1 MKGLY
6 IHIPFCASICSYCDF
21 PKEIAKEGKKEVY
34 MHRLIEEIQTY
45 KEELTDIRSVYIGG
59 GTPNAL
65 NLALLEKLLK
75 TIEPYLLSSKENTIE
90 INTELFTED
99 QVKLFKKYHINRVS
113 LGVQTFQSHL
123 LPKIRRKHTKEM
135 VHQTISVLRSYE
147 ITNINLDMMYGLP
160 GQTMEDIQAD
170 LTEILSLNVPH
181 ISYYSLILEEKTLL
195 EYQLKH
201 HQLTIPED
209 DLVADMALYINQVL
223 KKNMFKHYEISN
235 YAKEG
240 YASIHNLGYWDTEP
254 YIGVGAGACG
264 YLNHKRY
271 QNHKNITAYFHTYKA
286 SEDRIDL
293 QEAKKEFMMLGL
305 RKMDGI
311 HSSTYFA
318 RFKTY
323 PRDDFDIDKLLK
335 LGLIEEKNDVICL
348 KEDKFLIANVVFEE
362 FV

>member
-147 ITNINLDMMYGLP
+147 IT
-160 GQTMEDIQAD
+160 
-170 LTEILSLNVPH
+170 
-181 ISYYSLILEEKTLL
+181 K
-195 EYQLKH
+195 
-201 HQLTIPED
+201 
-209 DLVADMALYINQVL
+209 
-223 KKNMFKHYEISN
+223 
-235 YAKEG
+235 
-240 YASIHNLGYWDTEP
+240 
-254 YIGVGAGACG
+254 IGRAHV
-264 YLNHKRY
+264 
-271 QNHKNITAYFHTYKA
+271 
-286 SEDRIDL
+286 
-293 QEAKKEFMMLGL
+293 
-305 RKMDGI
+305 
-311 HSSTYFA
+311 
-318 RFKTY
+318 
-323 PRDDFDIDKLLK
+323 
-335 LGLIEEKNDVICL
+335 
-348 KEDKFLIANVVFEE
+348 
-362 FV
+362 